1 MRYFKTLY
9 TILCLGLLCACN
21 NKVNLSPTK
30 EEQLN
35 RLDSLVLLKQKQIQ
49 AQQTEL
55 LKDRMS
61 IEVRAIAD
69 SIMEQYYQQRKLSK
83 PIMDSAQLKS
93 IIKDSIQESKL

>member
-1 MRYFKTLY
+1 M
-9 TILCLGLLCACN
+9 LCACT

-30 EEQLN
+30 EEQLK

-61 IEVRAIAD
+61 IEVRALTD

-83 PIMDSAQLKS
+83 PILDSAQLKT
-93 IIKDSIQESKL
+93 IIKDSTQESKL

>member
-1 MRYFKTLY
+1 M
-9 TILCLGLLCACN
+9 LCACT

-30 EEQLN
+30 EEQLK

-61 IEVRAIAD
+61 IEVRALTD

-83 PIMDSAQLKS
+83 LILDSAQLKT
-93 IIKDSIQESKL
+93 IIKDSTQESKL